1 MKRWYGIFWFP
12 CCLPLSLTCTHQH
25 LNKVYLLYDKRL
37 SHVEEITETAI
48 SQVGHK
54 MALLKTSALT
64 FSLAEL
70 QISMPATLL
79 KENVLTDASPAKTLT
94 SCWNN
99 FDHQPLSL
107 VSTLIFGWKLNM
119 SRHMFY
125 RLVLTL
131 KWGCLLYLNVW
142 LLRFYYHYKLSTI
155 IL

>member
-1 MKRWYGIFWFP
+1 
-12 CCLPLSLTCTHQH
+12 
-25 LNKVYLLYDKRL
+25 
-37 SHVEEITETAI
+37 
-48 SQVGHK
+48 
-54 MALLKTSALT
+54 
-64 FSLAEL
+64 
-70 QISMPATLL
+70 MPVTLL
-79 KENVLTDASPAKTLT
+79 TENALTDASPAKTLT

-107 VSTLIFGWKLNM
+107 VSTLIFGWKLNI

-155 IL
+155 ILWCQPKFNVVSMLTSLLHQRSQNDIDSTLMQSRTISRGYFNLYQRWINVECLLAIIRLHIMLPFL